1 MSILNLIFGWD
12 ETRPRGT
19 DLMSTVDDWIREF
32 KITMRQIIGVDHI
45 MDSSGPYDHFGKHR
59 KLTMRMFIEGTDDMP
74 VPDDGS
80 LVIYAREKN
89 DPDKTKILSILYPD
103 ASEDALAWQSDMT
116 TAKADIDNLKEN
128 KFNWISKPPNTDFN
142 TLLTP
147 GKYRVSVA
155 PGHNANQPG
164 GTLTH
169 VSNWTIEVD
178 NDLAGQDVCVQTV
191 RAQHLHQKTWRRR
204 TSAVVSGTYTWGDW
218 VLCGGTFQDLRQDYT
233 PIVIS
238 EPVVI
243 HNADFNGEKVI
254 TVGQIPND
262 GLTYECVLFW
272 EFSDPVSGGG
282 NARIGSTI
290 QALTPCVG
298 GIIHVKTNN
307 RQLRLF
313 RNDSSSARAKITLYA
328 INAVS

>member
-1 MSILNLIFGWD
+1 MSVLNLLFGWD

-19 DLMSTVDDWIREF
+19 DLMSTVDDWMREF
-32 KITMRQIIGVDHI
+32 KVSIRQIISVDHI
-45 MDSSGPYDHFGKHR
+45 MEATGPYDHFGKHR
-59 KLTMRMFIEGTDDMP
+59 KLTMRLFIAGTDDMP
-74 VPDDGS
+74 VSDDGS
-80 LVIYAREKN
+80 VIVYARQNN
-89 DPDKTKILSILYPD
+89 DTDKTKDLAVLYPD
-103 ASEDALAWQSDMT
+103 GTGDVLAKQSEMD
-116 TAKADIDNLKEN
+116 TAQEDIADLKAN
-128 KFNWISKPPNTDFN
+128 KLDWISKPNNTDFN
-142 TLLTP
+142 TLLAP

-155 PGHNANQPG
+155 TGHNAHQPG

-178 NDLAGQDVCVQTV
+178 NDPAGQDVCVQTV

-233 PIVIS
+233 PITMS

-290 QALTPCVG
+290 QALTPCVWTV
-298 GIIHVKTNN
+298 IHVKTNN